1 MGTGSPRKTRPPY
14 EDDVNEIEHWLRE
27 FATGRASFERLT
39 QKIGRI
45 LADNGIADQDFDYLL
60 QKFIDAGRL
69 PHELAL
75 LVRQEALEICDRLLR
90 EANRTAAPSAPQ
102 GAVGQPGEADPYQQR
117 VEEVVLSALVDG
129 FRSMRDQGRDGHTAQ
144 GNHDDRQ
151 LDAALT
157 DFRGARL
164 RREAQKA
171 EAGERRSGVTARP
184 ADDGKKA
191 VTVGSMLKDRFVLDK
206 ELGRGGMGVVYRAV
220 DRRRL
225 EAMHQFPY
233 VAVKLLSGDFRSH
246 PDAFRALENEARKAQ
261 ELAHPNI
268 VTVFD
273 FDRDG
278 AAIYMVMELL
288 EGNPLDEVLKEAAP
302 LEPNAGLGLIDG
314 ICAGLAHAH
323 AQGVVHADL
332 KPANVFIAKDGRVK
346 LLDFGIA
353 SASRAGGFNAET
365 LGAYTAA
372 YASPEMMDGAPR
384 DPRDD
389 VYALGCVAHMVLTGR
404 HPFDRL
410 SGAEVSK
417 RNLALTQADDLTDA
431 QWQVLSR
438 SLAIQ
443 RADRQHDAAAFHA
456 EFFGRTLPG
465 R

>member
-1 MGTGSPRKTRPPY
+1 M
-14 EDDVNEIEHWLRE
+14 NEIEHWLRE
-27 FATGRASFERLT
+27 FVTGRASFERLT
-39 QKIGRI
+39 QGLGRI
-45 LADNGIADQDFDYLL
+45 LANDDVPEQDLDYLL
-60 QKFIDAGRL
+60 QQFIDSGRL
-69 PHELAL
+69 AHELAL
-75 LVRQEALEICDRLLR
+75 LVRQETLDVMETLLR
-90 EANRTAAPSAPQ
+90 DLDRTASAQSGAPRQ
-102 GAVGQPGEADPYQQR
+102 RGDAVDTDRR

-129 FRSMRDQGRDGHTAQ
+129 YRSMREQARDGQTTP
-144 GNHDDRQ
+144 GNSRDDRQ

-171 EAGERRSGVTARP
+171 EAGEHHRSGITARP
-184 ADDGKKA
+184 MVEDGRKA
-191 VTVGSMLKDRFVLDK
+191 ITVGSRLKDRFVLDK

-233 VAVKLLSGDFRSH
+233 VAVKLLGGDFRSH

-278 AAIYMVMELL
+278 AAVYMVMELL
-288 EGNPLDEVLKEAAP
+288 EGHPLDEVLKEAAP
-302 LEPNAGLGLIDG
+302 LEENASLGLIDG
-314 ICAGLAHAH
+314 ICAGLAYAH

-332 KPANVFIAKDGRVK
+332 KPANVFVSKDGRVK

-389 VYALGCVAHMVLTGR
+389 VYALGCVVHMVLTGR
-404 HPFDRL
+404 HPFERL
-410 SGAEVSK
+410 SGAEVGK
-417 RNLALTQADDLTDA
+417 RQLTLPKSDDLTEE

-443 RADRQHDAAAFHA
+443 REDRQRDAAMFHA